1 MMTQVERE
9 SIEKLK
15 AEYYRSHEVWKSLES
30 AFDDE
35 SYDEDYDDTLTR
47 KYEEGYSDALAMV
60 LRLLDEGD
68 K

>member
-1 MMTQVERE
+1 MERE

-15 AEYYRSHEVWKSLES
+15 AEYDRSYGTWKSLES

-60 LRLLDEGD
+60 LQLLEGEG

>member
-1 MMTQVERE
+1 MTQVERE
-9 SIEKLK
+9 SIDKLK
-15 AEYYRSHEVWKSLES
+15 SEYYRSHEVWKSLES

-35 SYDEDYDDTLTR
+35 GYDEDYDDTLTR

-60 LRLLDEGD
+60 LRLLDEED

>member
-1 MMTQVERE
+1 MERE

-15 AEYYRSHEVWKSLES
+15 AEYDRSHEAWKSLES

-60 LRLLDEGD
+60 LQLLEGEG